1 MWVEGGSLVSMPL
14 HTCAEYDAALGEAVD
29 SLPDWAVM
37 ALGDAVIRVEQA
49 PHPGGLETVPGLRLV
64 VYRHPSIWQARD
76 RDDLARLARADF
88 VRALVWQLDLDDH
101 HANQLAGELV
111 AS

>member
-1 MWVEGGSLVSMPL
+1 MEAERGSLVSMPL
-14 HTCAEYDAALGEAVD
+14 HTCAEYDAALGEAID
-29 SLPDWAVM
+29 SLPAWAVT
-37 ALGDAVIRVEQA
+37 ALADAVIRVEQA

-76 RDDLARLARADF
+76 HIDLARLARADL
-88 VRALVWQLDLDDH
+88 VRALVWQLDLDDE
-101 HANQLAGELV
+101 HADQLGGELV